1 VLDKPTT
8 LVSVPAALR
17 FVGAISPTLSP
28 KARRWLSHK
37 MGNDT
42 VFLHFDAKARQSYEQ
57 RAHSAQGVVPAF
69 EANAI
74 DVIDHACG
82 V

>member
-17 FVGAISPTLSP
+17 FVSAVTPTLSP

-42 VFLHFDAKARQSYEQ
+42 VFLDFDRKAREDYEQ
-57 RAHSAQGVVPAF
+57 RAQAAQGVVEGPK
-69 EANAI
+69 
-74 DVIDHACG
+74 DS
-82 V
+82 